1 MKMKK
6 VEVKSLSRVWHFA
19 TPWTVAYHSPPS
31 MGFSRQEYQSGLPFH
46 PPGHLPNPRT
56 EPRSPALQT
65 DALPS
70 GAIGKPWWEG
80 FPSVVSLP
88 EESRWGGVVQ
98 TGNPLPEATVSLCA
112 GSGQLTW
119 WQLPRAVGGLIAEV
133 KTSRNVPVTSTG
145 CFSMTKSLGSLT
157 LKALELVI
165 CGTIAFCCLL
175 PWWLLISLGGHYI
188 ECWGQL

>member
-6 VEVKSLSRVWHFA
+6 VEVKSLSRVRHFA

-46 PPGHLPNPRT
+46 PPGDLPNPRT
-56 EPRSPALQT
+56 EPRSPALQA

-80 FPSVVSLP
+80 FPNVVSLS

-119 WQLPRAVGGLIAEV
+119 WQLPRAVGRPDSWGEDLPECPCHF
-133 KTSRNVPVTSTG
+133 RQLLLHDREPWQLNV
-145 CFSMTKSLGSLT
+145 
-157 LKALELVI
+157 
-165 CGTIAFCCLL
+165 
-175 PWWLLISLGGHYI
+175 
-188 ECWGQL
+188 